1 VKRIAVKRAALS
13 LPIALT
19 LASGIA
25 SAEDAPT
32 PQTSGGWVVSQTTSP
47 VDYSPIATATTASRK
62 IAGVPALR
70 LSIRCRGGRTE
81 LAISGPAI
89 TPPGDDYFISYRVNG
104 GQSVNFGGVAPSF
117 GDGVAFKGD
126 AAALLQSFPA
136 DGELAVD
143 VMPLRGSTQQGMF
156 SLSGLE
162 TLRAKIGAICKWPH
176 VLAKPNNR

>member
-1 VKRIAVKRAALS
+1 MKCIAVKPAAIS
-13 LPIALT
+13 LPVALA

-25 SAEDAPT
+25 SAQDAST
-32 PQTSGGWVVSQTTSP
+32 PQTGGGWVVSQTTSP

-62 IAGVPALR
+62 IAGSPALR

-89 TPPGDDYFISYRVNG
+89 TPPGDDYFISYRVNN
-104 GQSVNFGGVAPSF
+104 GQSVHFGGVAPSF

-143 VMPLRGSTQQGMF
+143 VMPLRGSAQQGVF

-162 TLRAKIGAICKWPH
+162 MLRAKIGATCKWPP
-176 VLAKPNNR
+176 VLANPNNR